1 MKQSVVLRN
10 VARCAA
16 KLSVRSPTIQ
26 WIRKIMP
33 QSILAYK
40 GLRKIVSFDD
50 EVDAI
55 ENGNEF
61 VTVYGHPWS
70 PFFTEGLDVDAR
82 YVCAERTRFFIF
94 DDHSEFVDWIVELSY
109 LLGCD
114 GKIPEA
120 DSRVAFRD
128 IFRSGN
134 GGMLGPIASAK
145 LVAEFDEWDDR
156 VRLNKRGK
164 FYKHYLLMRGL
175 FEYASADGAVNIY
188 G

>member
-1 MKQSVVLRN
+1 MPHSV
-10 VARCAA
+10 
-16 KLSVRSPTIQ
+16 
-26 WIRKIMP
+26 
-33 QSILAYK
+33 LAYK
-40 GLRKIVSFDD
+40 GLRKILSFGD

-70 PFFTEGLDVDAR
+70 PFFTEGLDVNAR
-82 YVCAERTRFFIF
+82 YVCAERTRFYIF

-109 LLGCD
+109 LVGRE

-156 VRLNKRGK
+156 VRLNRRGK

-175 FEYASADGAVNIY
+175 FEYASADGAVDLH